1 VSFSV
6 VNQGDGQARTTRH
19 MLLFMMRRATK
30 KLRSLFV
37 ALAVTAIVATSC
49 GGSSGDTAGAAP
61 APAEEADQAAPIEE
75 ATAQP
80 SRVATTVTGGQIA
93 SAPAEEADQA
103 APIEEATAE
112 PSRVATTVTGGQID
126 FGSFEGQDV
135 VLWFWAPW

>member
-1 VSFSV
+1 MSFSV

-19 MLLFMMRRATK
+19 MLLFMMRRASK

-75 ATAQP
+75 ATA
-80 SRVATTVTGGQIA
+80 
-93 SAPAEEADQA
+93 
-103 APIEEATAE
+103 E

>member
-1 VSFSV
+1 MSFSV

-19 MLLFMMRRATK
+19 MLLFMMLRASK

-61 APAEEADQAAPIEE
+61 APAEEADQAAP
-75 ATAQP
+75 
-80 SRVATTVTGGQIA
+80 V
-93 SAPAEEADQA
+93 
-103 APIEEATAE
+103 EEATAE
-112 PSRVATTVTGGQID
+112 PSREATTVTGGQID